1 MEFIENNY
9 VWIIVIGVIVV
20 MTIIGYFADKAD
32 KTEKVPKQK
41 KEKDLKKNNDLKEEI
56 PEIEVPTTEMDDSF
70 TNEWDENNKPV
81 IEENDVINVEG
92 TANTNDWNTLP
103 TEEVNNNYEVPTEA
117 NNVDTVN
124 TEMDNSFV
132 MDDDKKNTEE
142 QQMDD
147 EINWDTEV
155 SDSVEPTE
163 EVNQEP
169 AQELT
174 SEPTIEV
181 QSEEVDH
188 EPVEEEKKVETE
200 PVEEVEPVTEIG
212 ENPIESNVEP
222 EVQEEIPEQ
231 NDDLDDLEI
240 TLPNIETLN
249 DEIKDTDDDDDVWK
263 F

>member
-41 KEKDLKKNNDLKEEI
+41 KEKDSKKNSDLKEEI
-56 PEIEVPTTEMDDSF
+56 PEIEVPNAEMDDSF

-103 TEEVNNNYEVPTEA
+103 TEEVNSTFEVPTEA
-117 NNVDTVN
+117 NNVDDVN

-132 MDDDKKNTEE
+132 MDDDTKE
-142 QQMDD
+142 QHIDD

-155 SDSVEPTE
+155 SDSAEPTE
-163 EVNQEP
+163 EVVPEPVQEVMPEPTMEVEPEEFNQEP
-169 AQELT
+169 
-174 SEPTIEV
+174 
-181 QSEEVDH
+181 D
-188 EPVEEEKKVETE
+188 EEKAEAK
-200 PVEEVEPVTEIG
+200 PVEEVEPTTETE
-212 ENPIESNVEP
+212 ENPTESNVEP

-231 NDDLDDLEI
+231 NDDLDELEI